1 MNAARFLEVQHT
13 TTYRYAKPVRFGQ
26 HRVMFRPRTGHDI
39 HVLDASIE
47 TNVPSKIDWVQ
58 DTQSNWVTLVTP
70 SSGAA
75 ELKIDCRFRI
85 SHRGVRGINDLPLA
99 PHARRWPFDYSADE
113 RRDLGALL
121 DRHYPDPEGRLF
133 EWSRPFLAPSV
144 RPDTRELLTSIAAS
158 IKAQFRYESRDDEGT
173 QTPDETLQ
181 RGAGSCRDF
190 ALLMIEVV
198 RRLGIAARFVS
209 GYLYDPD
216 LDQGADEGQE
226 VDVSGAGATHAWL
239 HAYLP
244 GAGWVPFDPTNAL
257 FGGSSLIRVAYAR
270 DPSLATPL
278 TGSWFGDPG
287 AFTGMEVAVSVRR
300 VPRAEAA

>member
-26 HRVMFRPRTGHDI
+26 HRVMFRPRSGHDLQ
-39 HVLDASIE
+39 VLDASVE
-47 TNVPSKIDWVQ
+47 TNVPSTIDWVQ

-70 SSGAA
+70 RSSAA
-75 ELKIDCRFRI
+75 ELRIACSFRV
-85 SHRGVRGINDLPLA
+85 SHRGVRGINELPLA
-99 PHARRWPFDYSADE
+99 RHAQRWPFDYSADE

-121 DRHYPDPEGRLF
+121 ERHYPDPEGRLF

-158 IKAQFRYESRDDEGT
+158 IKAGFRYESRDDEGT
-173 QTPDETLQ
+173 QTPEETLQ

-209 GYLYDPD
+209 GYLYDPA
-216 LDQGADEGQE
+216 LDEGADEGKE
-226 VDVSGAGATHAWL
+226 ADVSGAGATHAWL

-270 DPSLATPL
+270 DPSLATPV
-278 TGSWFGDPG
+278 TGNWFGDPS
-287 AFTGMEVAVSVRR
+287 AFSGMEVAVSVRR
-300 VPRAEAA
+300 VRLAEAA

>member
-1 MNAARFLEVQHT
+1 MNAPRILEVQHT
-13 TTYRYAKPVRFGQ
+13 TTYRYAKPVRFSQ
-26 HRVMFRPRTGHDI
+26 HRVMFRPRSGHDI
-39 HVLDASIE
+39 QVLGASLE
-47 TNVPSKIDWVQ
+47 CNVRSKIDWVQ

-70 SSGAA
+70 GSASS
-75 ELKIDCRFRI
+75 ELTIDCRFRI

-99 PHARRWPFDYSADE
+99 RSAQRWPFDYTADE

-121 DRHYPDPEGRLF
+121 ERHYPDPDGRLF

-144 RPDTRELLTSIAAS
+144 RPDTRELLTSIAAA
-158 IKAQFRYESRDDEGT
+158 IKSGFRYEPREDEGT
-173 QTPDETLQ
+173 QTPQQTLE

-190 ALLMIEVV
+190 ALLMMEVV
-198 RRLGIAARFVS
+198 RRLGIAARFVC
-209 GYLYDPD
+209 GYLYDPA
-216 LDQGADEGQE
+216 LDNGDDEGI
-226 VDVSGAGATHAWL
+226 SGAGATHAWL

-270 DPSLATPL
+270 DPALAEPL
-278 TGSWFGDPG
+278 TGNWFGDAD

-300 VPRAEAA
+300 V